1 MLDSIIFSSMIYIIL
16 ILMAVALVAV
26 ERYLNLRKKL
36 KSRDALIDKL
46 KSNLV
51 NISTMCNLFE
61 VQLKKAAQKQKITD
75 ISKTEPNKNIAPP
88 RFLRVKP

>member
-1 MLDSIIFSSMIYIIL
+1 MIYIIL

-36 KSRDALIDKL
+36 KSQDALIDKL

-51 NISTMCNLFE
+51 NISTTCNLVE

-75 ISKTEPNKNIAPP
+75 ISKTEPDKSVPAP
-88 RFLRVKP
+88 RFLRAKP